1 MTNKEKILELL
12 KEKDLTIEDMAKAL
26 KLTENEIRVYIN
38 RLKAKDKVKSI
49 GKRGRYKIYSIKEP
63 LTPEKKT
70 KIQELLYDLSY
81 LYNLM
86 SNKMNLKEG
95 MDFLP
100 EDISMLKKI
109 KEKIEKE
116 DLLENET

>member
-12 KEKDLTIEDMAKAL
+12 KEKDLTIEDMAKTL

-38 RLKAKDKVKSI
+38 RLKVKNKVKSI

-86 SNKMNLKEG
+86 SNKMKLKEG
-95 MDFLP
+95 IDFLP
-100 EDISMLKKI
+100 EDISILKKI
-109 KEKIEKE
+109 KKK
-116 DLLENET
+116 

>member
-49 GKRGRYKIYSIKEP
+49 GKRGRYKIY
-63 LTPEKKT
+63 
-70 KIQELLYDLSY
+70 
-81 LYNLM
+81 
-86 SNKMNLKEG
+86 
-95 MDFLP
+95 
-100 EDISMLKKI
+100 
-109 KEKIEKE
+109 
-116 DLLENET
+116 